1 MGIVTEPL
9 YPEKKTK
16 KQFIFQVSCSSMDL
30 AEEVTQGATAL
41 NVDIL
46 LFMCTVHKQQQQ
58 HKQRAS
64 ISINKGKL

>member
-1 MGIVTEPL
+1 
-9 YPEKKTK
+9 
-16 KQFIFQVSCSSMDL
+16 MDL